1 MAYDE
6 RYENGNSMRQ
16 KDLVLATNE
25 FCFLQNKTNG
35 QIKTYSG
42 PIMLTISQQE
52 SLVVFD
58 AKSKQFKEVSN
69 FDQAKQLFVSAPEN
83 WYVILKNPAPGD
95 KYPEQGKA
103 VLSPDLEI
111 GRKINL
117 RGPINFSLFP
127 GQMYKVIR
135 GHALRSNQYLLAR
148 VYEAEAASKS
158 EGEMRDAEGNV
169 IKKNNAT
176 YVNGQILVIK
186 GTEVSFYIPPTGIE
200 VIPVNND
207 DKKGYVR
214 EAVTLERLEY
224 CILKDEDGNKRYV
237 HGPEVVFPKP
247 TETFVTSPKGGYIF
261 RAIELSPISGIYVK
275 VIAEYKDTD
284 KEGNEV
290 VHPIGEEMF
299 ITGKDTM
306 IYYPRPEHA
315 IINYDGKM
323 MHHAI
328 AIPEGEGRYIM
339 NRLNGKIN
347 TIKGPAMY
355 LPDPRTE
362 VVVKRKLTETQCH
375 LWYPGNRVV
384 LEYNVGLTEK
394 AVEKGAAILNSIDSL
409 TAYCTATSS
418 ASTLANLEAKAN
430 ISRGTSYTKPRT
442 VTLDTKLDGVVSI
455 DVWTGYAVNVISKS
469 GERKVVCGPQT
480 VLLDYDQDLER
491 LELSTGR
498 PKTTDSLIKTVY
510 LRHEN
515 NKVSD
520 LINVETK
527 DFVRATVKVSYCVD
541 FDKEHMDKW
550 FAVDNYVKYLTDRVR
565 SLLKRAAKEYTIYD
579 FYQNYSDIVRSVT
592 LGLPY
597 KTDKCVKNDSDVA
610 DNKHRGHRFFPENG
624 MFIHDVEV
632 LSIDVQRDVESL
644 ILDKQTD
651 MIRQVLELADAQ
663 REAEI
668 AEALSIAEKKKQE
681 LRTQELLN
689 KMELQKK
696 EAETKLA
703 IQAEIN
709 RKQEAE
715 DLAKKKAESDLQP
728 MIDAI
733 AAAGIKRKNAEH
745 TAQIERMNAENKA
758 AQDHAKAMADIET
771 AQQAAYAETVKS
783 IMESI
788 SPDLIAAMEMN
799 GQCDVMATLA
809 KYMSPYAIANGESVA
824 ETTQKLVNGL
834 PFDLKEIMSKF
845 KMD

>member
-6 RYENGNSMRQ
+6 RYENSNSMRQ
-16 KDLVLATNE
+16 KDLVLAVNE

-35 QIKTYSG
+35 QIKTYTG

-52 SLVVFD
+52 SLVIFD
-58 AKSKQFKEVSN
+58 PKSKQFKEVLN
-69 FDQAKQLFVSAPEN
+69 FDQAKQTFTSAPEN
-83 WYVILKNPAPGD
+83 WYVILKNPAPGNQ
-95 KYPEQGKA
+95 YPEKGKA

-127 GQMYKVIR
+127 GQMCKVIR

-158 EGEMRDAEGNV
+158 QGEMRDAEGNV
-169 IKKNNAT
+169 ITKSDVT

-200 VIPVNND
+200 VIPVNNN
-207 DKKGYVR
+207 DKNGFVR

-247 TETFVTSPKGGYIF
+247 TETFVTSPKGGFIF

-275 VIAEYKDTD
+275 VIAEYKDED
-284 KEGNEV
+284 GK
-290 VHPIGEEMF
+290 VHPVGEEMF

-339 NRLNGKIN
+339 NRLDGKIN
-347 TIKGPAMY
+347 TVKGPAMY

-362 VVVKRKLTETQCH
+362 VVVKRKLTENQCN
-375 LWYPGNRVV
+375 LWYPGNRAV
-384 LEYNVGLTEK
+384 LEYNINLTEK
-394 AVEKGAAILNSIDSL
+394 AVEKNAATSMAFMDSI
-409 TAYCTATSS
+409 TAYSTATSS
-418 ASTLANLEAKAN
+418 TSTLANLEAKAN

-442 VTLDTKLDGVVSI
+442 ITLDTKLDGVVSI
-455 DVWTGYAVNVISKS
+455 DVWTGYAVNVISKDGS
-469 GERKVVCGPQT
+469 RKVVCGPQT

-498 PKTTDSLIKTVY
+498 PKTTDHLIKTVY

-541 FDKEHMDKW
+541 FDKDYMDKW
-550 FAVDNYVKYLTDRVR
+550 FAVDNYVKYLCDRVR

-579 FYQNYSDIVRSVT
+579 FYQNYSDIVRQVT
-592 LGLPY
+592 LGLPRG
-597 KTDKCVKNDSDVA
+597 DEACSAEVA
-610 DNKHRGHRFFPENG
+610 DNKHRGHRFFSENG

-632 LSIDVQRDVESL
+632 LSIEVQRDVENL

-668 AEALSIAEKKKQE
+668 AEALSVAEKKKQE

-703 IQAEIN
+703 IQAQIN

-715 DLAKKKAESDLQP
+715 DLAKKQAEKDLQP

-745 TAQIERMNAENKA
+745 AAEIQRVTAENEA
-758 AQDHAKAMADIET
+758 TQAHAKAMADIEA
-771 AQQAAYAETVKS
+771 AQQTAYANTVKN
-783 IMESI
+783 IVESI
-788 SPDLIAAMEMN
+788 SPDLIAALEFGGKCDLME
-799 GQCDVMATLA
+799 TLA
-809 KYMSPYAIANGESVA
+809 KHMSPYAMAKGESVIDV
-824 ETTQKLVNGL
+824 TQKLINGL
-834 PFDLKEIMSKF
+834 PFDLKEVIGKF
-845 KMD
+845 KE

>member
-1 MAYDE
+1 MG
-6 RYENGNSMRQ
+6 YENYDNNGMRQ
-16 KDLVLATNE
+16 SKDLVLAPNE
-25 FCFLQNKTNG
+25 FCFIQNKTSG
-35 QIKTYSG
+35 AIKTYTG
-42 PIMLTISQQE
+42 PTTSTISQQE
-52 SLVVFD
+52 ALVIFD
-58 AKSKQFKEVSN
+58 TKSKQFKEVSN
-69 FDQAKQLFVSAPEN
+69 FEDAKQLFVSAPEN
-83 WYVILKNPAPGD
+83 WYVILKNPTD
-95 KYPEQGKA
+95 NNTHPEAAKGVA
-103 VLSPDLEI
+103 SPELHI
-111 GRKINL
+111 GRKVNV
-117 RGPINFSLFP
+117 RGPVSFSLFP
-127 GQMYKVIR
+127 GQMAKVIR

-158 EGEMRDAEGNV
+158 TGEIRDAEGKV
-169 IKKNNAT
+169 IEKTNST

-200 VIPVNND
+200 VIPVDNN

-247 TETFVTSPKGGYIF
+247 TETFVTSPKGGFIF

-275 VIAEYKDTD
+275 VIAEYEDDDEAKT
-284 KEGNEV
+284 

-339 NRLNGKIN
+339 NRLTGEIN
-347 TIKGPAMY
+347 TVKGPAMY

-362 VVVKRKLTETQCH
+362 VVVKRKLTENQCN
-375 LWYPGNRVV
+375 LWYPGNRAV
-384 LEYNVGLTEK
+384 LEYNIGLTEK
-394 AVEKGAAILNSIDSL
+394 SVEKSAAASMNFMDSI
-409 TAYCTATSS
+409 TAYATATSS

-442 VTLDTKLDGVVSI
+442 VTLDTKLEGVVSV
-455 DVWTGYAVNVISKS
+455 DVWTGYAVNVISKD
-469 GERKVVCGPQT
+469 GDRKVVCGPQT

-491 LELSTGR
+491 LELSTGK
-498 PKTTDSLIKTVY
+498 PKTADNLIKTVY

-520 LINVETK
+520 VIHVETK
-527 DFVRATVKVSYCVD
+527 DYVRASVKVSYCVD

-550 FAVDNYVKYLTDRVR
+550 FAVDNYVKYLCDRIR
-565 SLLKRAAKEYTIYD
+565 SLLKRAAKNYTICD
-579 FYQNYSDIVRSVT
+579 FYQNYSDIVRNT
-592 LGLPY
+592 ALGINP
-597 KTDKCVKNDSDVA
+597 DAEQSEGG
-610 DNKHRGHRFFPENG
+610 KHSNHRFFPENG

-632 LSIDVQRDVESL
+632 LSIDVQRDVENM

-668 AEALSIAEKKKQE
+668 AEALSVAEQAKQE
-681 LRTQELLN
+681 LRTKELVN

-696 EAETKLA
+696 EAETKLE

-709 RKQEAE
+709 RRQEAE
-715 DLAKKKAESDLQP
+715 DKAKKQAEVDMQAMLDVIAEAGRAREKAKHD
-728 MIDAI
+728 DAM
-733 AAAGIKRKNAEH
+733 
-745 TAQIERMNAENKA
+745 ERLAAENRA
-758 AQDHAKAMADIET
+758 TEEHQRALADIE
-771 AQQAAYAETVKS
+771 AAKQAAYTSAVKE
-783 IMESI
+783 MLESI
-788 SPDLIAAMEMN
+788 TPDLIAALEV
-799 GQCDVMATLA
+799 GGKCDLMAAMTEH
-809 KYMSPYAIANGESVA
+809 MSPYALANGESVVD
-824 ETTQKLVNGL
+824 TTQKLLNGL
-834 PFDLKEIMSKF
+834 PFDVKEIVSKLN
-845 KMD
+845 KYN